1 MTVGRGGIGAS
12 VGRVPM
18 LAYLCGTPVLA
29 RRYLDIS
36 NEQQKARDQTL
47 PVDTANFANEFDDGA
62 PPPSPL
68 PSSRSSSRACLRKKK
83 RRFVLFHQI
92 FVLVAISNESSNEA
106 TPRSRAESKDCERGV
121 VNDRRFSFLFFFSNR
136 DLLFAVKFYDT
147 RG

>member
-68 PSSRSSSRACLRKKK
+68 VDLPAERASVKRSVDLFYFIKYSSWSRFRTNRATKPLRDREPSRKI
-83 RRFVLFHQI
+83 V
-92 FVLVAISNESSNEA
+92 NE
-106 TPRSRAESKDCERGV
+106 ES
-121 VNDRRFSFLFFFSNR
+121 
-136 DLLFAVKFYDT
+136 
-147 RG
+147 